1 MKSIKNLLF
10 VCSCVLLLVGCEQT
24 TPTRISVIFDS
35 DTNNELDD
43 QNALAYL
50 LFNQQVFDIKGITTC
65 ATYNG
70 GDIDSHYNEALRV
83 VKLCD
88 QENEVNVIKGAN
100 NNFDQIK
107 TTISKAN
114 FDGYEAVNFII
125 DEAKKIKGE
134 KLQICAVGKLTNIA
148 LALVKAPEIT
158 DKIKVIWLGSN
169 YPDKG
174 EYNQEN
180 DVPSVNFVLNTNVEF
195 EMLPCRYG
203 ALTGT
208 DGVKI
213 YKATIQEKIAGF
225 GVQLNTTVKG
235 RDGRDYTNFGDYAVT
250 LFKNAEYYLDPPS
263 HALFD
268 MVTVAIMK
276 NPKWGQKTV
285 IPAPVIKNGV
295 WVDRPNNTRKIIIWE
310 NYNADKM
317 LDDFFTTLKY
327 PHLTAFQ

>member
-1 MKSIKNLLF
+1 MKILNQFFILCCL
-10 VCSCVLLLVGCEQT
+10 VLLNISCDQNRT
-24 TPTRISVIFDS
+24 TKIPVIFDS

-70 GDIDSHYNEALRV
+70 GDIDSHYNEAVRV

-88 QENEVNVIKGAN
+88 QEGKVNVIKGAN
-100 NNFDQIK
+100 KDFNQIK
-107 TTISKAN
+107 NSIDKEV
-114 FDGYEAVNFII
+114 FDGYEAVDFII
-125 DEAKKIKGE
+125 SEAKKIQGE

-148 LALVKAPEIT
+148 LALLKAPEIES
-158 DKIKVIWLGSN
+158 KIKVIWLGSN

-180 DVPSVNFVLNTNVEF
+180 DIPSVNFVLNTHVEF

-203 ALTGT
+203 ELTGT

-213 YKATIQEKIAGF
+213 YKATIQEKIAGL
-225 GVQLNTTVKG
+225 GVQLDHKIKG
-235 RDGRDYTNFGDYAVT
+235 RDGGTYSNFGDYAVT

-276 NPKWGQKTV
+276 NPNWGKQTV
-285 IPAPVIKNGV
+285 LPAPIISGQE
-295 WVDRPNNTRKIIIWE
+295 WVDRPNNSRKIILWE
-310 NYNADKM
+310 NYDADKM
-317 LDDFFTTLKY
+317 IKDFFTTLKH
-327 PHLTAFQ
+327 PHLNE